1 NSMIRNI
8 QIVMDM
14 ESNQL
19 GGFLSYDNCASRR
32 AKTPEEARQ
41 KEVHERYSY
50 ACYLLGVKADGT
62 VRFGIAAYRR
72 PSSDNPKPHLWLHPQ
87 YFYRIGKPQETIAY
101 QDFDQYQLPGHVT
114 YCREFENG
122 FVFVNLSSDDRD
134 RLQFSRIDKLPA
146 GLIDPDSEEL
156 VHELEVGP
164 HTGKILLKDMRE
176 TVEP

>member
-1 NSMIRNI
+1 MIRNI
-8 QIVMDM
+8 QVVMDM

-19 GGFLSYDNCASRR
+19 RGYLSYDNCASRR

-41 KEVHERYSY
+41 KELHERYAY

-87 YFYRIGKPQETIAY
+87 YFYRIGKPAETVAY
-101 QDFDQYQLPGHVT
+101 QDFDQYQLPGHIT

-122 FVFVNLSSDDRD
+122 FVFVNLSSYYKD
-134 RLQFSRIDKLPA
+134 RLEFGRVDKLPA
-146 GLIDPDSEEL
+146 ALIDPDRGEL
-156 VHELEVGP
+156 VHELEIAP
-164 HTGKILLKDMRE
+164 HTGKILLKDRCE
-176 TVEP
+176 LADL